1 MAPQNKVKP
10 STVQKKGNTVEEAY
24 QEIKKMIYYNMLA
37 PGQKLVYQDLAK
49 RLNMSITPVIQALNG
64 LKRSN
69 FVRYE
74 ANKGYF
80 VGEITEAE
88 ARELYEAREALET
101 YLIPSVIK
109 NLKDKDLDS
118 IVKTFKES
126 KVDPHAGYQ
135 RLHMIRDAEFHLKII
150 EYAGNRTIY
159 NLLEEIFENIYLR
172 YRPEYLIEVRVKNAV
187 SEHRAFLRSLEKGDV
202 RETRSLL
209 KKHIENGM
217 HNVIEHVRSRSS
229 MGGFQR

>member
-1 MAPQNKVKP
+1 MTPHHRVKP
-10 STVQKKGNTVEEAY
+10 PTVQKKGNTVEEAY

-49 RLNMSITPVIQALNG
+49 KLKMSITPIIQALNG

-74 ANKGYF
+74 PNKGYF
-80 VGEITEAE
+80 VGEITEEE
-88 ARELYEAREALET
+88 ARELYEAREALES
-101 YLIPSVIK
+101 YLIPSVIR
-109 NLKDKDLDS
+109 NLRGEDLSS
-118 IVKTFKES
+118 IIKTFKGS

-159 NLLEEIFENIYLR
+159 KLLEEIFENIYLR
-172 YRPEYLIEVRVKNAV
+172 YRPEYLLEVRVKNAV
-187 SEHRAFLRSLEKGDV
+187 SEHREFLRSLEEGDV

-217 HNVIEHVRSRSS
+217 HNVIEHLRSRSS
-229 MGGFQR
+229 MIGFQR